1 MTFVFPPP
9 AQPAVPVAGSAS
21 LFPVNRIYCVGK
33 NYAAHIREMGSEASR
48 DAVCFF
54 LKPANAVVT
63 NGRMP
68 FPPGTSNLHY
78 EGELVMAIG
87 KGGRNIA
94 PESALEH
101 VFGYALGL
109 DMTRRDLQLAAGRIG
124 HPWDTGKAFDAS
136 APISPITPVADC
148 GHLTRGSIKLWVN
161 GQLRQDA
168 DLGDLIWRTHEIISE
183 LSKLFTLQPGDLIFT
198 GTPAGVG
205 PVVAGDRMKLA
216 IEHLG
221 ELDVEITAS

>member
-1 MTFVFPPP
+1 MAFVFPAPQQ
-9 AQPAVPVAGSAS
+9 AAVPIVGSQS
-21 LFPVNRIYCVGK
+21 VFPVNRIYCVGK

-54 LKPANAVVT
+54 LKPADAIVT
-63 NGRMP
+63 DGRMP

-94 PESALEH
+94 PAAALQH

-109 DMTRRDLQLAAGRIG
+109 DMTRRDLQIAASRIG

-136 APISPITPVADC
+136 APISAITPVATC
-148 GHLTRGSIKLWVN
+148 GHFDNGSIKLWVN
-161 GQLRQDA
+161 GELKQDA
-168 DLGDLIWRTHEIISE
+168 DISDLIWKNHEIVSE
-183 LSKLFTLQPGDLIFT
+183 LSKLYTLKPGDLIFT

-205 PVVAGDRMKLA
+205 PVVAGDRIVLA
-216 IEHLG
+216 IDRLG
-221 ELDVEITAS
+221 TLDVVLT

>member
-148 GHLTRGSIKLWVN
+148 GHLTWGSIKLWVN

-168 DLGDLIWRTHEIISE
+168 DLGDLIWRTYEIISE